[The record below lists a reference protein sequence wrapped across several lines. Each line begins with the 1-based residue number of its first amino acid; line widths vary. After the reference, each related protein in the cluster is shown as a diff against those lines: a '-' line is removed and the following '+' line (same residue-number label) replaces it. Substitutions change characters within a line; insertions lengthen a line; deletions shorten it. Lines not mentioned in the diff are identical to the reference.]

1 MRTRMRAVVLASA
14 TLTGALLLAGCGG
27 QDQQAG
33 PAAKAPTPPA
43 TATTPAQ
50 QFNDADVTFAQQMIP
65 HHQQAVDMA
74 ELAETHA
81 QDAEVKKLAA
91 KIQAAQAPE
100 IEMMSGWLRAWGKP
114 VPTAM
119 PSVGHGGHQMPSMG
133 GHQMP
138 GMMTQQEMD
147 QLMAARG
154 AEFDRMFLQMM
165 IKHHEGAV
173 EMART
178 EQAQGVNPEAK
189 KLAGQIAAS
198 QTAEIAEMRELL
210 GQA

>member
-1 MRTRMRAVVLASA
+1 MRAVVLASA

-178 EQAQGVNPEAK
+178 EQAQGANPEAK